1 MGLKIRHLIQN
12 QGVLGVCRL
21 LINPASQEL
30 RGIVKIVS
38 FKTTN
43 FWVSQSPPSVWQNET
58 KSPFKSSAM
67 KFSDSVTLQ
76 GKYASL
82 VPLTMAH
89 HDGLC
94 EAVKDG
100 ELWKLWYTS
109 IPSPE
114 AMAKEIDRRL
124 GLQKL
129 GSMNPFCVLDASGTP
144 VGITTYM
151 NIDQENRR
159 LEIGS
164 TWYRQSVQR
173 TAINTECK
181 LLLLRHA
188 FTKLDCIAVEF
199 RTHFFNHQSR
209 RGIERLGA
217 KLDGV
222 LRSHQIN
229 RHPDAKASIRDT
241 CVYSIL
247 ADEFPVVDANLSFRL
262 SIPSL

>member
-1 MGLKIRHLIQN
+1 
-12 QGVLGVCRL
+12 
-21 LINPASQEL
+21 
-30 RGIVKIVS
+30 
-38 FKTTN
+38 
-43 FWVSQSPPSVWQNET
+43 
-58 KSPFKSSAM
+58 M
-67 KFSDSVTLQ
+67 KFSDPVTLQ
-76 GKYASL
+76 GKHASL
-82 VPLTMAH
+82 VPLTMVH

-94 EAVKDG
+94 EAVRDG

-109 IPSPE
+109 IPTPE
-114 AMAKEIDRRL
+114 AMVKEIDRRL
-124 GLQKL
+124 GLQHL
-129 GSMNPFCVLDASGTP
+129 GSMNPFCVLDAKGSPIGM
-144 VGITTYM
+144 TTYM

-181 LLLLRHA
+181 LMLLRHA
-188 FTKLDCIAVEF
+188 FMKLDCIGVEF

-229 RHPDAKASIRDT
+229 RHPEAKGSIRDT

-247 ADEFPVVDANLSFRL
+247 AGEFPSVDSHLSFQL
-262 SIPSL
+262 QI